1 MGADGPFL
9 EGDVVWIDLSPVI
22 GREQSG
28 RRPAVVV
35 SAADYNELVDTM
47 LFVVPLT
54 TVDRGWPNHVRVF
67 GPTGLSR
74 DSWALTEQMRAVS
87 RERVST
93 VAGAVD
99 DETLASIRKWIAVF
113 LGMGQ
118 APEST
123 ASTLVAEA
131 PTGPDLAHDD
141 VS

>member
-1 MGADGPFL
+1 MDTDTSFL
-9 EGDVVWIDLSPVI
+9 EGDVVWIDLSPVV
-22 GREQSG
+22 GREQNG

-54 TVDRGWPNHVRVF
+54 TVNRGWPNHVRVF

-87 RERVST
+87 RERVSA

-99 DETLASIRKWIAVF
+99 DKVLAAIREWIAVF
-113 LGMGQ
+113 LGMGDE
-118 APEST
+118 PK
-123 ASTLVAEA
+123 
-131 PTGPDLAHDD
+131 P
-141 VS
+141 